1 MKTENLETTKP
12 TLSEMLPQAAPMIL
26 LSGYETP
33 GDEDAID
40 SYVDV
45 TPDSPFFDAATDGV
59 PSCVALEYMAQ
70 TMALCVGTIRRAQGL
85 APQVGYVLGTRR
97 LDLRVPKFVCG
108 VRYRVEA
115 VCTFQDCEFGSF
127 DCKIGDEAGGLVAF
141 ATLTAYQVAES

>member
-1 MKTENLETTKP
+1 MNDLQGQAS
-12 TLSEMLPQAAPMIL
+12 LDALLPQARPMIL
-26 LSGYETP
+26 LSGYQPADDPNTAVAFVE
-33 GDEDAID
+33 
-40 SYVDV
+40 V
-45 TPDSPFFDAATDGV
+45 TPESPFYDHAIQGV

-108 VRYRVEA
+108 VRYRVET

-141 ATLTAYQVAES
+141 ATLTAYQAAES